1 MKIEII
7 TTPTFDRE
15 YKRLKKKYDSLPD
28 DLLLFENELTK
39 NPNIGIDLGGN
50 IRKVRI
56 SVKSKNK
63 GKSGGARVI
72 TYHAIASFTEERILL
87 VTIFDK
93 SELNSISNADIK
105 QIIHKSGFL

>member
-15 YKRLKKKYDSLPD
+15 YKRLKKKYNSLPD
-28 DLLLFENELTK
+28 DLLLFENELTQ
-39 NPNIGIDLGGN
+39 NSNIGIDLGGN

-56 SVKSKNK
+56 SIKSKNK

-72 TYHAIASFTEERILL
+72 TYHAIASIAENRILL

-93 SELNSISNADIK
+93 SEVKNISDTEIK
-105 QIIHKSGFL
+105 QIILKSGF

>member
-15 YKRLKKKYDSLPD
+15 YKRLKKKYTSIPKDI
-28 DLLLFENELTK
+28 LLFENELINNT
-39 NPNIGIDLGGN
+39 NIGIDLGGY

-56 SVKSKNK
+56 AIKSKNK
-63 GKSGGARVI
+63 GKSGGARII
-72 TYHAIASFTEERILL
+72 TYNVIISVTEEKILL

-93 SELNSISNADIK
+93 SEQNNISDTEIK
-105 QIIHKSGFL
+105 NILRKSGF